1 MNEYGVCMINRDLSI
16 VTNSKIIINEIFLSI
31 KGLKKTAQR
40 VWKIAKSYLE
50 CFINMTF
57 FEKPSSVYFS
67 YTTIIGV

>member
-40 VWKIAKSYLE
+40 VWKIAKIYLLNIE
-50 CFINMTF
+50 Q
-57 FEKPSSVYFS
+57 YL
-67 YTTIIGV
+67 